1 MRNRNGIVIA
11 FTLAAMLVTSLPAT
25 AGIVG
30 TERMVAQ
37 ETRAH
42 TLDRIDGILAGE
54 TVASQLATW
63 GVSPELVQE
72 RMAALS
78 DLELQQLAANME
90 TAPAG
95 GALAVIGIVF
105 VVLLILELT
114 GVTNIFRRI

>member
-54 TVASQLATW
+54 TVASQLAAW

-78 DLELQQLAANME
+78 DNELQQLAANME

-95 GALAVIGIVF
+95 GVLAVIGVVF

-114 GVTNIFRRI
+114 GVTNIFRRV